1 MSELDKTEREIESL
15 GDTLA
20 SLERVSFRSGIEFK
34 GLFKE
39 ITDAANS
46 ISSAGKKWTIFSRLV
61 SGTPL
66 WKVQNYLRVL
76 WVSYPSFQ

>member
-1 MSELDKTEREIESL
+1 MSELDRTEREIESL

-20 SLERVSFRSGIEFK
+20 SLEKVSFRSGIEFK

-39 ITDAANS
+39 ITNAANS
-46 ISSAGKKWTIFSRLV
+46 INGAGKKWTIFSRLV

-66 WKVQNYLRVL
+66 WKVQKL
-76 WVSYPSFQ
+76 SKEEH